1 MRGGKKGPGDH
12 NRRSAGCS
20 NAIENDKTGYCSR
33 FPLDLTTPGLEASMS
48 PEELN
53 FLGAEDPTVRMML
66 DDGIPVTK
74 DNWLYLAFVLGNLEP
89 ELEAEMLRLLEQDA
103 DGDSV

>member
-1 MRGGKKGPGDH
+1 MPD
-12 NRRSAGCS
+12 
-20 NAIENDKTGYCSR
+20 T
-33 FPLDLTTPGLEASMS
+33 LDLTTPGLEASMS

-66 DDGIPVTK
+66 DDGIPVTT

-89 ELEAEMLRLLEQDA
+89 ELEAEMLRLLEQEA